1 MALREIRFSP
11 AMAMTIGS
19 VQRDQSDPVTCTSAP
34 ARSGREGPRFR
45 VIRVIPRLIEVV
57 SRKQLATMTRKT
69 TGRHFRVTTL
79 GLRVIGDPPNPSVDD
94 GDAE

>member
-19 VQRDQSDPVTCTSAP
+19 VQRDQSDPVTCASAP
-34 ARSGREGPRFR
+34 ARSGRKGPRFR
-45 VIRVIPRLIEVV
+45 VIRVIRLIEVV

-94 GDAE
+94 GDTE